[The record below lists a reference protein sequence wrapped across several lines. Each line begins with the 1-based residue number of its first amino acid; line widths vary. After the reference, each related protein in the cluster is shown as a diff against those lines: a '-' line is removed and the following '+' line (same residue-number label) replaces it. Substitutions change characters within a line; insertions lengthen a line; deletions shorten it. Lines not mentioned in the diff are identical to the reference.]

1 MTIRV
6 VLCVRTQCSVSMQAT
21 ACVSSSVSV
30 KQNVRFI
37 LTWLKKNLFF
47 FFNYKKSNNY
57 VYYIYKITQPT
68 RNTIYLKN
76 NDNLGPV
83 PFQTFIVRSGCSES
97 GDSRHIRSLY
107 LWNSR
112 SRRGLYIYLP
122 VRLWNRYDVAETV
135 VLVGVSVCLASVAA
149 LLSVLKQSTQCR
161 PVLLTECSDADSY

>member
-30 KQNVRFI
+30 KQNVFCFCFF
-37 LTWLKKNLFF
+37 LTIKKATTM
-47 FFNYKKSNNY
+47 YTI
-57 VYYIYKITQPT
+57 YIYKITQPT